1 MQPTLAIVLVLLGCC
16 SNVVFLE
23 LLTTAH
29 PGSGNIITFSQFL
42 FIAVHGFVFTMK
54 CGTVRSAIPVSKYFL
69 MVGLFFVVSVINNY
83 ALNFGIPM
91 PLHMIFKA
99 GSLVANLLMGMVVLG
114 RYYPLHKNAAVVAIS
129 AGIGLCTY
137 ASRGGAAEPGAD
149 GGPDSTVTMTIGVAL
164 LTSALLLSARL
175 GIYQEVLY
183 TTFGKHSQQALF
195 FTHALPLPGFLL
207 LASDI
212 GHHTALFSASEPLA
226 LPLLPV
232 PVPRLWFFLA
242 CNVVTQYVCISS
254 VFRLTEQCTSLT
266 VTLVITLRK
275 FASLL
280 FSI

>member
-1 MQPTLAIVLVLLGCC
+1 MA
-16 SNVVFLE
+16 FR
-23 LLTTAH
+23 LTE
-29 PGSGNIITFSQFL
+29 
-42 FIAVHGFVFTMK
+42 
-54 CGTVRSAIPVSKYFL
+54 
-69 MVGLFFVVSVINNY
+69 
-83 ALNFGIPM
+83 
-91 PLHMIFKA
+91 
-99 GSLVANLLMGMVVLG
+99 
-114 RYYPLHKNAAVVAIS
+114 NAAVVAIS

-212 GHHTALFSASEPLA
+212 GHHAALFSASEPLA

-232 PVPRLWFFLA
+232 AVPRLWFFLA
-242 CNVVTQYVCISS
+242 CNVVTQYPFGMEACPHDVFVS
-254 VFRLTEQCTSLT
+254 VSAAGIQHTDVGADC
-266 VTLVITLRK
+266 LRHC
-275 FASLL
+275 FADSGVN
-280 FSI
+280 